1 MNRVTL
7 APLLTILPALASSLL
22 VAADDTPRHFVV
34 GDSITMSD
42 FSEPPQF
49 SPDGRHFVTVTQR
62 GRLPQG
68 DIEATLWLFDT
79 AAVRR
84 AIADKAR
91 VPPTVLAQMHAAI
104 NTGAGVLG
112 SSGLLMQLKWEA
124 DSAGILFLGRDGRDN
139 RQLCK
144 VRLDDR
150 NPICLTPATQDVV
163 DFGLA
168 GDRIVYFAGPD
179 ASSADIWNSASPS
192 QPDIVIGTGHS
203 LSGLLYPNLG
213 KINRNFPTP
222 FGVWSI
228 EGTTAASVRM
238 GIIGSYNLSA
248 MTGSADGSRIVVI
261 AHADEVP
268 ASWGTYD
275 FPKLADTR
283 PFESHAATEDPSRD
297 YGRALQYQ
305 LIDLEKGERRPL
317 LDAPLAD
324 WQRGGKDNL
333 QASWSP
339 DGSHVA
345 VSGTYLPLDR
355 RTGKGPLKT
364 CGAAIVH
371 SRKGTVQCVVN
382 REEPDNLAVRGL
394 SWESAERLVVQTGAP
409 KPLVIELLRGR
420 WRPVSRPS
428 PGPPVQPTPPLELS
442 IRQSL
447 NEAPTLFA
455 KDAISGRE
463 QRFFD
468 PNPQLAGIAMGTVSE
483 IFWTDARGRSING
496 GLVKPPDFVPG
507 KRYPLVIQ
515 THNFRPR
522 RFFRTGISDT
532 ASAGRALAGRGM
544 LVLQVDEPGNAF
556 MFTPEEANE
565 NGTQVYLAAI
575 DKLSS
580 EGLVDPQRIGITGF
594 SRTAYYVSR
603 AITDAPERFAAAVV
617 ANGDP
622 GSLSGY
628 HSYLTDPGSM
638 KQWAEFFGGGLPYG
652 DGLKSWIEH
661 SPGFR
666 TDRIRAAVLISA
678 ADPQHL
684 IPLWG
689 LYAPLRDQGK
699 PVELQYIRTGQHN
712 LVKPLQILAHQEL
725 IVDWFDFWLNG
736 NERPEAEKAE
746 QYARWRQMRERIAFP
761 RAPGPSPR

>member
-7 APLLTILPALASSLL
+7 APLLTILPALAPSALAGVDNS
-22 VAADDTPRHFVV
+22 PRHFDVR
-34 GDSITMSD
+34 DSIAMSD
-42 FSEPPQF
+42 FSEAPLF
-49 SPDGRHFVTVTQR
+49 SPDGRYFVTVTQR

-84 AIADKAR
+84 AIADKDR
-91 VPPTVLAQMHAAI
+91 VSPAVLAQMHAVI

-144 VRLDDR
+144 VRLNDR
-150 NPICLTPATQDVV
+150 KPSCLTPATQDVV

-168 GDRIVYFAGPD
+168 GNRIVYFAGPD
-179 ASSADIWNSASPS
+179 ASSADVWNSASPS
-192 QPDIVIGTGHS
+192 LPDVVIGTGQS
-203 LSGLLYPNLG
+203 LAGLLYPNLG

-228 EGTTAASVRM
+228 EGTTAASLQV

-248 MTGSADGSRIVVI
+248 MTGSPDGSRIVVI

-268 ASWGTYD
+268 ASWGTYV

-283 PFESHAATEDPSRD
+283 PFERHAATEDPSRD

-305 LIDLEKGERRPL
+305 IIDLEKGERRPL
-317 LDAPLAD
+317 LDSPLAD

-339 DGSHVA
+339 DGSHIA
-345 VSGTYLPLDR
+345 VSGTYLPQDR
-355 RTGKGPLKT
+355 RTGKGSLKS

-371 SRKGTVQCVVN
+371 SRKGTVQCVVT
-382 REEPDNLAVRGL
+382 RDESDNIAVRGL
-394 SWESAERLVVQTGAP
+394 SWESAERLVVQTAAP

-420 WRPVSRPS
+420 WRLVSS
-428 PGPPVQPTPPLELS
+428 PGTSLPAQPTPPLDMS

-455 KDAISGRE
+455 KDATSGRE
-463 QRFFD
+463 QKIFD
-468 PNPQLAGIAMGTVSE
+468 PNPQLADIAMGSVSE
-483 IFWTDARGRSING
+483 IFWTDAHGRSING

-556 MFTPEEANE
+556 MFTPKEANE

-580 EGLVDPQRIGITGF
+580 EGLVDPQKVGITGF

-617 ANGDP
+617 ANGDA

-638 KQWAEFFGGGLPYG
+638 KQWADFFGGGLPYG
-652 DGLKSWIEH
+652 EGLKSWMEH

-666 TDRIRAAVLISA
+666 TDRIRAPVLISA

-699 PVELQYIRTGQHN
+699 AVELQYIRTGQHN
-712 LVKPLQILAHQEL
+712 LVKPLQILAHQEM

-736 NERPEAEKAE
+736 HESREAEKTE
-746 QYARWRQMRERIAFP
+746 QYARWRQMRASRE
-761 RAPGPSPR
+761 

>member
-1 MNRVTL
+1 MSRFKL
-7 APLLTILPALASSLL
+7 APLLIFLPALASSALSA
-22 VAADDTPRHFVV
+22 VNDTPRHFEVS
-34 GDSITMSD
+34 DSIAMSD
-42 FSEPPQF
+42 FSVPPLF

-79 AAVRR
+79 AAVQR
-84 AIADKAR
+84 AIADK
-91 VPPTVLAQMHAAI
+91 VPAPPAALAQMHAVI

-112 SSGLLMQLKWEA
+112 QSGLLMQLKWEE
-124 DSAGILFLGRDGRDN
+124 DSAGILFLGRDGHDN
-139 RQLCK
+139 RQLFK

-150 NPICLTPATQDVV
+150 KPIGLTPASQDVV

-168 GDRIVYFAGPD
+168 GKRIVYFAGPD
-179 ASSADIWNSASPS
+179 ASSADFWNSASPS
-192 QPDIVIGTGHS
+192 QPDIVVGTGQS
-203 LSGLLYPNLG
+203 LTGLLYPNVG
-213 KINRNFPTP
+213 NINRNYPTP

-228 EGTTAASVRM
+228 EGTVAAPLADPVSRKAL
-238 GIIGSYNLSA
+238 GIVGSYNISA
-248 MTGSADGSRIVVI
+248 MTGSPDGSRLVVI

-283 PFESHAATEDPSRD
+283 PFDTHAAKEDPSRD

-305 LIDLEKGERRPL
+305 LIDLQKGQRRPL

-324 WQRGGKDNL
+324 WQRGGRDNL
-333 QASWSP
+333 QSAWSP
-339 DGSHVA
+339 DGLYVA

-364 CGAAIVH
+364 CGAAIVD
-371 SRKGTVQCVVN
+371 SRKGTVQCVVD
-382 REEPDNLAVRGL
+382 RDASHDITVRGL
-394 SWESAERLVVQTGAP
+394 NWESARRLVVQTEKSAP
-409 KPLVIELLRGR
+409 FVIEHRSGR
-420 WRPVSRPS
+420 WRLASSHSPQAPS
-428 PGPPVQPTPPLELS
+428 APPLDLS

-447 NEAPTLFA
+447 NEPPALFA
-455 KDAISGRE
+455 KDPASTRE
-463 QRFFD
+463 QKIFD
-468 PNPQLAGIAMGTVSE
+468 PNPELAGIAMGTVTE
-483 IFWTDARGRSING
+483 IFWTDAHGRSING
-496 GLVKPPDFVPG
+496 GLVKPADFVPG

-532 ASAGRALAGRGM
+532 ASAGRALAARGM
-544 LVLQVDEPGNAF
+544 LVLQVDEPGNAY
-556 MFTPEEANE
+556 MFTPEEATE
-565 NGTQVYLAAI
+565 NGTRVYLAAV
-575 DKLSS
+575 DKLAS
-580 EGLVDPQRIGITGF
+580 EGLVDPEKVGITGF

-603 AITDAPERFAAAVV
+603 AITDAPDRFAAAMI
-617 ANGDP
+617 ANGDAGTLP
-622 GSLSGY
+622 GY
-628 HSYLTDPGSM
+628 YSYLTDPGSM
-638 KQWAEFFGGGLPYG
+638 KEWADFFGGGLPYG
-652 DGLKSWIEH
+652 EGLKSWIEY

-666 TDRIRAAVLISA
+666 TDRIRAPVLISA
-678 ADPQHL
+678 GDPQHL

-712 LVKPLQILAHQEL
+712 LVKPLQILAHQEM

-736 NERPEAEKAE
+736 HENPHAGKAE
-746 QYARWRQMRERIAFP
+746 QYARWRRMRGQRE
-761 RAPGPSPR
+761 